1 VIFEI
6 LIRIF
11 KIKVLVY
18 MDKSKV
24 YIIAEV
30 GVNHNGDV
38 NMAKELIDVAKS
50 AGADAVKFQTYV
62 AEHVVLPYT
71 DKAFYQRKEKSESQ
85 LEMLKNLELSK
96 EEQLEIKEYAVKN
109 KIEFISSPFDLESLN
124 FLVEVLN
131 IPIIKIASGEI
142 TNAPLLLKAAM
153 SGKKLIISTG
163 MSTLGE
169 IENALGVVAFGYKKY
184 SNAIVFSKSDFK
196 KAYHSEE
203 GQKLLE
209 ENVALLHCTS
219 SYPPPFN
226 EINLKAIKTLKKC
239 FRVSAGYSDHT
250 EGTAVAVA
258 AVALGAKII
267 EKHITL
273 DKNLLGPDHKISL
286 EPHELCRMVKEIRQV
301 EGAIGESYKKPAMS
315 EEENIRLM
323 RKSIVAARD
332 IKKGEFFMHE
342 NLMMKRPQNGISP
355 MKLWEITGRRATR
368 DYKKDEVILE

>member
-1 VIFEI
+1 
-6 LIRIF
+6 
-11 KIKVLVY
+11 
-18 MDKSKV
+18 MDKKRV
-24 YIIAEV
+24 YIIAEA

-50 AGADAVKFQTYV
+50 AGVDGVKFQSYI
-62 AEHVVLPYT
+62 AEHMVLPYA
-71 DKAFYQRKEKSESQ
+71 DKAFYQRKEKSKSQ
-85 LEMLKNLELSK
+85 LEMLKGLELSK

-109 KIEFISSPFDLESLN
+109 KIDFISSPFDLESLN

-131 IPIIKIASGEI
+131 LPVIKIPSGEI
-142 TNAPLLLKAAM
+142 TNAPLILKAAM
-153 SGKKLIISTG
+153 SGRKLIISTG
-163 MSTLGE
+163 MATLGE
-169 IENALGVVAFGYKKY
+169 IEDALGVAAFGYKKR
-184 SNAIVFSKSDFK
+184 SSDVVFHGSDFK
-196 KAYHSEE
+196 KAYYSKE
-203 GQKLLE
+203 GQQLLE
-209 ENVALLHCTS
+209 KNVALLHCIS

-226 EINLKAIKTLKKC
+226 EINLKAIKTLKRC
-239 FRVSAGYSDHT
+239 FGVVTGYSDHT

-273 DKNLLGPDHKISL
+273 DKNLPGPDHKISL

-301 EGAIGESYKKPAMS
+301 ESAIGESYKKPAMS

-342 NLMMKRPQNGISP
+342 NLTMKRPQNGISP